1 MRRGKKAH
9 AAVGRAPDRSNVRLG
24 RDLVHGDPL
33 RIHRAQQQLDA
44 RRLRCTGQHV
54 RVRAKAELRH
64 AGGTGRQL
72 QPLVHNADAPA
83 EPVGELPDEVA
94 QQRRLA
100 AARRAAQ
107 EHGLWPRPER
117 ITQAVGNAVRLAGD
131 AQVQGRRLAQG
142 RDRAVLHDGRSAD
155 AKPVPARQRDKAA
168 AGLHGIGRALRC
180 LLQNAAQQLRRDRG
194 KRQRP
199 LLSRDPAGRRL
210 PAAQAQLLHGPGI
223 RQPVNGLPQPGRA
236 DAQGLSHFF
245 RHARPL
251 LPLLYASG
259 ADGRTK
265 NKPPRKTGAA
275 RFVQGRTDDR
285 S

>member
-1 MRRGKKAH
+1 MAAPRAH
-9 AAVGRAPDRSNVRLG
+9 
-24 RDLVHGDPL
+24 
-33 RIHRAQQQLDA
+33 
-44 RRLRCTGQHV
+44 
-54 RVRAKAELRH
+54 H
-64 AGGTGRQL
+64 AGGR
-72 QPLVHNADAPA
+72 
-83 EPVGELPDEVA
+83 
-94 QQRRLA
+94 QRR
-100 AARRAAQ
+100 
-107 EHGLWPRPER
+107 P
-117 ITQAVGNAVRLAGD
+117 AGD

-155 AKPVPARQRDKAA
+155 AEAVSARQRDKAA
-168 AGLHGIGRALRC
+168 AGHFLHGIGGALRC
-180 LLQNAAQQLRRDRG
+180 LLQHTAQQLRRDRS

-199 LLSRDPAGRRL
+199 LLTRDPAGRRL

>member
-1 MRRGKKAH
+1 M
-9 AAVGRAPDRSNVRLG
+9 P
-24 RDLVHGDPL
+24 
-33 RIHRAQQQLDA
+33 

-100 AARRAAQ
+100 AARCAAQ

-155 AKPVPARQRDKAA
+155 AEAVSAGSVTKPQRVISCMA
-168 AGLHGIGRALRC
+168 
-180 LLQNAAQQLRRDRG
+180 
-194 KRQRP
+194 
-199 LLSRDPAGRRL
+199 
-210 PAAQAQLLHGPGI
+210 
-223 RQPVNGLPQPGRA
+223 
-236 DAQGLSHFF
+236 
-245 RHARPL
+245 
-251 LPLLYASG
+251 
-259 ADGRTK
+259 
-265 NKPPRKTGAA
+265 
-275 RFVQGRTDDR
+275 
-285 S
+285 